1 MDFRLEFSLWGFCIL
16 HVLLSEFLIKNV
28 WDTTNPTYLIGYCNR
43 TPFLTCPKSNFLC
56 FVPIFYIT
64 HKMGCCRYCYCLG
77 WYNLLCVTLGRHNY
91 PLFRY
96 QFIGCY
102 YVTTTFFVCLFI
114 RDPQCPYSN
123 FYFFL
128 VIFVLQFCVPGK
140 YDFFNV
146 FQLFEHFLFYFTKC
160 TCFIVYII
168 NYHYHFFSL
177 LFDSYICDATSPVAT
192 GRYFYTVFI
201 IIA

>member
-1 MDFRLEFSLWGFCIL
+1 MDLWIL
-16 HVLLSEFLIKNV
+16 DLNFHCGVFAFYMFLIKNV
-28 WDTTNPTYLIGYCNR
+28 WDTNNATYLIGYCNR
-43 TPFLTCPKSNFLC
+43 TPFLTCPKSNILC

-77 WYNLLCVTLGRHNY
+77 WYNLWCVTLGRHNY

-123 FYFFL
+123 FYFL
-128 VIFVLQFCVPGK
+128 LGIFVLRILRSRKIWLFLTFSSCLNTFYSILQSVHVLLCILLIIIII
-140 YDFFNV
+140 FFLCYLILT
-146 FQLFEHFLFYFTKC
+146 FAMPSHLWQQEGIFTL
-160 TCFIVYII
+160 
-168 NYHYHFFSL
+168 FSL
-177 LFDSYICDATSPVAT
+177 L
-192 GRYFYTVFI
+192 
-201 IIA
+201 